1 MSLVN
6 SMSSR
11 RAQKS
16 GQDAPKLIS
25 RPSREAFRA
34 SRTSI
39 SIGYSSS
46 DRSTASGPAAGAST
60 AECPASPGG
69 TLRAVICNGDFGEY
83 WRFHLTR
90 EHERLHPAGSEVGS
104 RQVTQSLQQDLR

>member
-1 MSLVN
+1 LSLVN
-6 SMSSR
+6 SVSSR

-39 SIGYSSS
+39 SKLVWSEM
-46 DRSTASGPAAGAST
+46 AGQAPS
-60 AECPASPGG
+60 AYWPCVVPG
-69 TLRAVICNGDFGEY
+69 
-83 WRFHLTR
+83 
-90 EHERLHPAGSEVGS
+90 
-104 RQVTQSLQQDLR
+104 